1 MATSREPSRLS
12 IRVTIYNVSFPSGYS
27 LTPGFLAAVSM
38 LACRVLSEC
47 DLSVAGERYAAIQLF
62 VIIIF
67 FFFCFASENKTVLK
81 NA

>member
-67 FFFCFASENKTVLK
+67 ILFFALPQKIKPF
-81 NA
+81 